1 MIIGIIPARYAS
13 SRFPGKPLVD
23 IAGKPMIQRV
33 YEQAIKCDLLD
44 RVIIATDHAAI
55 QETSL
60 EFTENVVMTS
70 PDHQNG
76 TERCAEVAAN
86 TGGDYFLN
94 IQGDEPFIDPSQIK
108 LVCEAL
114 LSGAKIAT
122 LKINIKDWQDIQDS
136 NLVKVITDQNGKAL
150 YFSRSPIPYCKEL
163 PKEQWPNKHAYFK
176 HVGLYGFHKV
186 TLEEIVKL
194 PQAELEITESLEQLR
209 WMAHGYE
216 IHVMETNI
224 ESTGI
229 DVPEDID
236 RTLRIFQP

>member
-13 SRFPGKPLVD
+13 SRFPGKPLAD

-33 YEQAIKCDLLD
+33 YEQAQQCDLLD
-44 RVIIATDHAAI
+44 QVIIATDHEAI
-55 QETSL
+55 QEAAL
-60 EFTENVVMTS
+60 QFTENIVMTAIE
-70 PDHQNG
+70 HKNG

-86 TGGDYFLN
+86 TTGDYFLN
-94 IQGDEPFIDPSQIK
+94 IQGDEPFIDPQQIK
-108 LVCEAL
+108 LVCESL
-114 LSGAKIAT
+114 LAGAKIAT
-122 LKINIKDWQDIQDS
+122 LKIKIEDWKDIQDP
-136 NLVKVITDQNGKAL
+136 NLVKVVTDQNGKAL

-163 PKEQWPNKHAYFK
+163 PKEQWASGHAYFK

-216 IHVMETNI
+216 IQVMETKI
-224 ESTGI
+224 DSTGI
-229 DVPEDID
+229 DVPADID
-236 RTLRIFQP
+236 RALRIFQP